1 VTSPIDQQTLFRDCV
16 RKGLLS
22 PSVFSIYLPE
32 PELLQ
37 NIIVDY
43 ILDLW
48 LEVGEIMRIGSIG

>member
-1 VTSPIDQQTLFRDCV
+1 MISKPYSAIAYV
-16 RKGLLS
+16 RGLS
-22 PSVFSIYLPE
+22 PYVFSIYLPE